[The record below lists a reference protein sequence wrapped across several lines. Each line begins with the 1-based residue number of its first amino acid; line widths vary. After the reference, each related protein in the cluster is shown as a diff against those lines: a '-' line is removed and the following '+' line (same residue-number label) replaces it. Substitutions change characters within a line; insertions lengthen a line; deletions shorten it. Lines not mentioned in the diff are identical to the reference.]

1 MTIPSFRIFLRP
13 VLELVSEKKEVPNAR
28 NSLVPFVQQKMNF
41 SDTEAGE
48 RLDSGGNRLSNRV
61 GWALTYL
68 KKAGLVE
75 FPKRGLA
82 RITVEGDKFLSS
94 HRGEISPRDLE
105 VFPGYMEFKK
115 VSGTN
120 ELQEN
125 DNDRAMDE
133 IDPEEKINLGFREIR
148 NDVIDELKLKL
159 QEMSPS
165 QFEGLV
171 LKLIRALGYGGAT
184 EKLEHTGGSGDFG
197 VDGIVHLDR
206 LGLDKIYLQA
216 KRYKPEN
223 KINSRQIQE
232 FFGALKGRYAT
243 KGIFITTSS
252 YQDSAIEYAKSV
264 SDTLVL
270 LDGTRVAELMI
281 DAQVG
286 VAAKRTIIIPSID
299 NDFFDE

>member
-1 MTIPSFRIFLRP
+1 MAVPGFRYFLRP
-13 VLELVSEKKEVPNAR
+13 VLELVADKKEVSNAR
-28 NSLVPFVQQKMNF
+28 NSLIIPVKEKMRL
-41 SDTEAGE
+41 TEQDAAE
-48 RLDSGGNRLSNRV
+48 RLDSGGNRIANRV

-68 KKAGLVE
+68 TKAGLVE
-75 FPKRGLA
+75 FPKRGYV
-82 RITVEGDKFLSS
+82 RITAEGIKFLATHSGDIQWSDLNEYAGYREFTNASTADDSRDSS
-94 HRGEISPRDLE
+94 
-105 VFPGYMEFKK
+105 
-115 VSGTN
+115 
-120 ELQEN
+120 
-125 DNDRAMDE
+125 DNVVLDE
-133 IDPEEKINLGFREIR
+133 IDPEEKISIGFREIK
-148 NDVIDELKLKL
+148 NDVIDELKVKL
-159 QEMSPS
+159 HGMNPT

-171 LKLIRALGYGGAT
+171 LNLIRALGYGGST

-232 FFGALKGRYAT
+232 FFGALKGRHAT

-286 VAAKRTIIIPSID
+286 VTAKRTIIIPSID
-299 NDFFDE
+299 NDFFEE